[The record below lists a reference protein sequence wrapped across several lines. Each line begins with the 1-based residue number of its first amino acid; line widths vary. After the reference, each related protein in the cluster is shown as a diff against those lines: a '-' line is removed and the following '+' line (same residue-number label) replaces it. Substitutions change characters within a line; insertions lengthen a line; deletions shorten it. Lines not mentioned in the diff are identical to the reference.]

1 MEASPR
7 ARLEQ
12 AARWRLAAFAVAVAL
27 IVLVPYFFAQRAVD
41 SALADA
47 QLVTH
52 TAEVKAE
59 LSQLTYLVRDM
70 EAASLALAAGLSSPL
85 FRERIGDAMQRL
97 APQLEKVKGLL
108 SDNPQ
113 QLVRLGELGGMIEG
127 RRRLTEEAVL
137 EVDTGRFPEALAALQ
152 RAADQFRIR
161 GVIEDIV
168 AVEEA
173 LLDIRTRAAERTRRA
188 AEWLSLLAA
197 TAQLVLL
204 GVVIWL
210 WERQNAHRLQAERNA
225 RKAVSRAQAIFQSV
239 RDPILLLDPRL
250 RVLMH
255 NSAFEETY
263 GGTTRSDGATMTL
276 GEVGQGEWSDAV
288 LLQRLTDVAT
298 RDRELWDHELRQR
311 QANGQERDVVVNAR
325 RMRLPDAE
333 DSVVLMTV
341 ADLTAHKR
349 AEYQVRE
356 LNRQLEGK
364 VEQVSEVNRE
374 LEAFSYS
381 VSHDLRAPLRHIAGF
396 ADKLGRHLGDHADD
410 KARHYLD
417 IISGSATRMAGLIDD
432 LLVYSRLGR
441 HALRLQPVD
450 MQTLVEETR
459 LMLTSDLGER
469 RVEWRIQPL
478 PIVVADE
485 NMMRQV
491 WQNLLGNAL
500 KYSVQRELT
509 RIEITSRTQDDGVM
523 QFTVR
528 DNGAG
533 FDMAYA
539 GKLFGVFQRLHKASE
554 FAGSGIGL
562 ANVRR
567 ILARHGGRIWA
578 EAEPDK
584 GAVFHFTLPSQPG
597 HTREPGTPA

>member
-1 MEASPR
+1 METSPR

-12 AARWRLAAFAVAVAL
+12 AARLRLAAFGVAVTL
-27 IVLVPYFFAQRAVD
+27 IVLIPYFFAQRAVD
-41 SALADA
+41 AALEDGE
-47 QLVTH
+47 LVSH

-59 LSQLTYLVRDM
+59 LGQLTYLVRDM
-70 EAASLALAAGLSSPL
+70 EAASLALAAGLENPL
-85 FRERIGDAMQRL
+85 FRSRIDDAMREL
-97 APQLEKVKGLL
+97 GPQLEKVQGLV
-108 SDNPQ
+108 SDNPD
-113 QLVRLGELGGMIEG
+113 QLVRLGELGVMIDG

-137 EVDTGRFPEALAALQ
+137 EVDTGRLPQALDALQ
-152 RAADQFRIR
+152 RSADQFRIR
-161 GVIEDIV
+161 SVVRDIIS
-168 AVEEA
+168 VEET
-173 LLDIRTRAAERTRRA
+173 LLQMRTQAAKRTRRT

-197 TAQLVLL
+197 TSQLLLL
-204 GVVIWL
+204 GLVIWL
-210 WERQNAHRLQAERNA
+210 WERQNAQRLKAERDA

-239 RDPILLLDPRL
+239 RDPIVLLDPRQ

-255 NSAFEETY
+255 NSAFEEIY
-263 GGTTRSDGATMTL
+263 GGTTHADGSAMVL
-276 GEVGQGEWSDAV
+276 AEVGRGEWNDAV

-311 QANGQERDVVVNAR
+311 HANGEERDVVVNAR
-325 RMRLPDAE
+325 RMRLPDRE
-333 DSVVLMTV
+333 DTVVLMTV

-349 AEYQVRE
+349 AEHQVRE

-396 ADKLGRHLGDHADD
+396 ADKLGRHLGEQVDD
-410 KARHYLD
+410 KSRHYLD

-450 MQTLVEETR
+450 MQSLVEETR
-459 LMLTSDLGER
+459 QMLSSDLGGR
-469 RVEWRIQPL
+469 RVDWHLQPL
-478 PIVVADE
+478 PIVIADE

-500 KYSVQRELT
+500 KYSVQRDPA
-509 RIEITSRTQDDGVM
+509 RIEVTSRTQDDGATH
-523 QFTVR
+523 FTVR

-539 GKLFGVFQRLHKASE
+539 GKLFGVFQRLHKASD
-554 FAGSGIGL
+554 FPGSGIGL

-578 EAEPDK
+578 EAEPDR
-584 GAVFHFTLPSQPG
+584 GATFHFTLPPQLG
-597 HTREPGTPA
+597 TAREPGTTA

>member
-1 MEASPR
+1 MDPQ
-7 ARLEQ
+7 ARSTTGQ
-12 AARWRLAAFAVAVAL
+12 AVPWRMPVFGLAVAL
-27 IVLVPYFFAQRAVD
+27 IVLVPYFFAQRAVGE
-41 SALADA
+41 ALQAA
-47 QLVTH
+47 QRVTH
-52 TAEVKAE
+52 TAAVKAE
-59 LSQLTYLVRDM
+59 MSELTYMVRDL
-70 EAASLALAAGLSSPL
+70 EAAALALAAGLRGAV
-85 FRERIGDAMQRL
+85 FRERVQTALQQLDPRL
-97 APQLEKVKGLL
+97 DSLKRLM
-108 SDNPQ
+108 SDNPD
-113 QLVRLGELGGMIEG
+113 QLVRLGRLESLIQG
-127 RRRLTEEAVL
+127 RKRLTEVAML
-137 EVDTGRFPEALAALQ
+137 EVDTDRLPEALVALEQ
-152 RAADQFRIR
+152 AADQFRIR
-161 GVIEDIV
+161 EPAAEIV

-173 LLDIRTRAAERTRRA
+173 LLELRTEVAERKRRA
-188 AEWLSLLAA
+188 ADWLALLAA
-197 TAQLVLL
+197 TSQLVLL
-204 GVVIWL
+204 GAVIWL
-210 WERQNAHRLQAERNA
+210 WERQTTGRFLAERQA

-239 RDPILLLDPRL
+239 REPIALLDPRL
-250 RVLMH
+250 RVLMQ
-255 NSAFEETY
+255 NSAFEEVY
-263 GGTTRSDGATMTL
+263 GRTVGADGAALPL
-276 GEVGQGEWSDAV
+276 GEVGRGEWKDAV
-288 LLQRLTDVAT
+288 LLQRLGDVAT
-298 RDRELWDHELRQR
+298 RDRELWDYEMRQ
-311 QANGQERDVVVNAR
+311 QLAEGQERDVVINAR
-325 RMRLPDAE
+325 RMRLPDRE

-349 AEYQVRE
+349 AEHQIRE

-396 ADKLGRHLGDHADD
+396 ADKLGRHLGEASDD

-417 IISGSATRMAGLIDD
+417 VIGSSATRMAGLIDD

-450 MQTLVEETR
+450 MQTLVDEARQILST
-459 LMLTSDLGER
+459 DLGER

-478 PIVVADE
+478 PVVIADE

-500 KYSVQRELT
+500 KYSLRSDPT
-509 RIEITSRTQDDGVM
+509 RIEVTSRTTDDGAT
-523 QFTVR
+523 QFSVR

-554 FAGSGIGL
+554 YPGSGIGL

-578 EAEPDK
+578 EAVPDQ
-584 GAVFHFTLPSQPG
+584 GATFHFVLPAPLGSVRDTGP
-597 HTREPGTPA
+597 TA